1 MIKNYINQKLCFNL
15 LNNYIDGYTEKKQ
28 IKILNELNADSFF
41 INKFLDNKFI
51 GDNINNPY
59 NLEWICID
67 FKIIFS
73 TDNII
78 LYFSIWKNKSFFL
91 IRVYLFV

>member
-1 MIKNYINQKLCFNL
+1 MNICKFSMIKNYINQKLCFNL

-59 NLEWICID
+59 NLE
-67 FKIIFS
+67 
-73 TDNII
+73 
-78 LYFSIWKNKSFFL
+78 
-91 IRVYLFV
+91 

>member
-1 MIKNYINQKLCFNL
+1 MVLEIPCDRCREPVRSEIELDFQKDVDLDIEDGKQPEEFDET
-15 LNNYIDGYTEKKQ
+15 NYIDGYTEKKQ

-59 NLEWICID
+59 NLE
-67 FKIIFS
+67 
-73 TDNII
+73 
-78 LYFSIWKNKSFFL
+78 
-91 IRVYLFV
+91 